1 MPWPR
6 LRLAR
11 TAGAA
16 AGGAVPSTACRGD
29 PGTLACR
36 LAGRVSGGRVAVL
49 SHPPA
54 GSQHRLHR
62 TLLRTPRGA
71 GAQPVAD
78 RAGQPQGK
86 RLSGAG
92 GGLAGAQRRRA
103 DRQYHRFRPVQSGGA
118 RVASVP
124 SRRAGVAGDLLAGQP
139 PALAGQPARPGAARP
154 GHARGAA
161 GAGRTHRHPAD
172 QFQGPGLAQRT
183 QRERRGLLPRRRR
196 AHGFR
201 RRTGAALGRAGAQ
214 AKRGKTGGAGAGQLP
229 DPRWP
234 DRQRRRPGHPGG
246 GAEHPS
252 CPAPAGLPG
261 RRTARQRN
269 RADPPVARRRQ
280 QRPGASRP
288 AALRP
293 EPGAGRLPGLLR
305 TPAGAQSPGG
315 AGALGRTATGPDV
328 PRRADD
334 GRRPALW
341 PDLRRHPAGARL
353 SARSGSDLPRSRP
366 GAAARLPGVLLR
378 LRHAYRADALLHVG
392 KHGNLEWLPGK
403 GVGLSAEC
411 WPDALLGPLPNI
423 YPFIVNDPGRAPRPS
438 AAPRR

>member
-1 MPWPR
+1 MPRPR

-86 RLSGAG
+86 RLPGAG
-92 GGLAGAQRRRA
+92 GRLAGAQRRRA

-161 GAGRTHRHPAD
+161 GAGRTYRHPAD

-234 DRQRRRPGHPGG
+234 DRQRRWPGHPGR

-288 AALRP
+288 TALRP

-315 AGALGRTATGPDV
+315 AGALGRAAAGPDV

-366 GAAARLPGVLLR
+366 GAAARLPGVLLLAAPR
-378 LRHAYRADALLHVG
+378 LPRRCPAARRQARQ
-392 KHGNLEWLPGK
+392 PGMAAGQ